1 MSQPHPDS
9 PATADAFVLAGGR
22 SSRMGHDKALTTL
35 AGKPLIHHALQ
46 ILRQAGLE
54 PRIAGARTD
63 FSAVAPS
70 LLDNPSDSGQGPL
83 AGICTALAAS
93 RSDLAVFL
101 PVDLPFLPSG
111 LIAWLLHHAVATQ
124 SAITLVS
131 IASFVQTFP
140 VVVHREALPALQAS
154 LHSEDRNCLRAFRE
168 AAKALSKP
176 FSVLPVE
183 SLLQTGHVSHPGHL
197 PPATWFLNINSPQ
210 DLARAE
216 ALLSPQQLQVS

>member
-1 MSQPHPDS
+1 M
-9 PATADAFVLAGGR
+9 
-22 SSRMGHDKALTTL
+22 
-35 AGKPLIHHALQ
+35 
-46 ILRQAGLE
+46 
-54 PRIAGARTD
+54 
-63 FSAVAPS
+63 
-70 LLDNPSDSGQGPL
+70 
-83 AGICTALAAS
+83 AAS